1 METLSFNTK
10 EAARYLGVKDQTL
23 RAWRC
28 NGAVKIPFIKLG
40 KAVIYRVADLD
51 AFIERNRVAG

>member
-10 EAARYLGVKDQTL
+10 EAARYLGVKAQTL
-23 RAWRC
+23 RAWRSR
-28 NGAVKIPFIKLG
+28 GTVKIPFIKLG

>member
-1 METLSFNTK
+1 MENLSFDPK
-10 EAARYLGVKDQTL
+10 DAARYLGVKDQTL

-28 NGAVKIPFIKLG
+28 NGRVKIPFIKIG
-40 KAVIYRVADLD
+40 RKVIYRLADLD

>member
-23 RAWRC
+23 RAWRS

>member
-1 METLSFNTK
+1 MENLSFAPK
-10 EAARYLGVKDQTL
+10 DAARYLGVKDQTL

-28 NGAVKIPFIKLG
+28 NGRVKIPFVKIGRK
-40 KAVIYRVADLD
+40 VIYRLADLD

>member
-23 RAWRC
+23 RAWRS

-51 AFIERNRVAG
+51 AFIERNRFAG